1 MNLDYLDI
9 LSIVVIVLSLLCC
22 FVLLFSHKNKSTSQR
37 VLFFYFLTIALG
49 HYALLVSVINVIY
62 PHFFRTSLIFAYLL
76 PSFSYLYVRESIVE
90 KLKWT
95 DIIIFLPAIF
105 YVIDYAPFF
114 LLAIEHKLAIQTYN
128 APHLNS
134 LMAHND
140 GWLTVPWFHLVNQ

>member
-1 MNLDYLDI
+1 MNLYYLDI

-62 PHFFRTSLIFAYLL
+62 RHFFRTSLIFAYLL
-76 PSFSYLYVRESIVE
+76 PSLSYLYVRENIVE

-95 DIIIFLPAIF
+95 DVIIFLPAIF

-114 LLAIEHKLAIQTYN
+114 LLPIEDKLAIQTYN